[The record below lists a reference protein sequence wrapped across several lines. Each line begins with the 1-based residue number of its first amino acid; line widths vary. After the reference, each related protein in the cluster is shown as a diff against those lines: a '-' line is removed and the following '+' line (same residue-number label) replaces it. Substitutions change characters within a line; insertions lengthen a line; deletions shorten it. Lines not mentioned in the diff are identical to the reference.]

1 MQSRLRELR
10 SRFSSRAEEIRRQV
24 LAPKKTSSEHELDSE
39 EEVSTTIAL
48 TATFELNIDDPGGKG
63 DTYGLWHHP
72 ARSLHVR
79 RPDCLLD
86 VSPQKRPFVKTADK
100 RLAYIAIDDG
110 GDIGA
115 DKSAAETV
123 EIIGQEFSV
132 PTTWRIPLPQWLPT
146 PKEILTATLAP
157 GSVLCLVWMFLVF
170 LSFIY
175 NAVTIPLREAFDTFD
190 TKDHMHLW
198 LVMDCSADVIYV
210 LDVLVFKP
218 RLHFI
223 DGGIVKFPILVE
235 FFDRTDQRV
244 NVGFAVRLAK
254 TLIYM
259 IYIIHVECCGYYAF
273 NRIQGLNA
281 TSWSIGQHKNNPYI
295 YSFYVATKMATSIGN
310 LPHATNPPEF
320 LFMTTYWLTGVYVS
334 AILIGQVID
343 ILDNERADR
352 EAYKK
357 LMNNTLSYMKQL
369 RAPEAD
375 VDKVRTWFMFNW
387 NQQKTLDE
395 NLLIETLPFKLKTDL
410 LINVHFQTL
419 SKDCERT
426 MISDLICKLKPVL
439 FLPGAIICQKGEVG
453 LEMYIVKHGFVEV
466 VGGPDNSLVFVT
478 LKEGSVFGE
487 ISLLAFSGKNRR
499 TATVRSKGY
508 STLFRL
514 TKKDFEEAMKNY
526 PAAYKLLVRRAHKML
541 NKDKKKAAEAAHKEE
556 QAAAAAGKKD
566 GKGVGSNAAE
576 DSDDED
582 NKAIEVIKE
591 HAYQADMKTVADE
604 VIRKKS
610 MYRRFPKPTRRP
622 KSTHSLSIPEA
633 RSTDSSHHSE
643 NVQTANKVDISP
655 LNSET
660 LNEDISSLPDE
671 ADNTLSS
678 DALC

>member
-24 LAPKKTSSEHELDSE
+24 LSPKEASSEHELDSE

-48 TATFELNIDDPGGKG
+48 TATFELNIDDPGEKG

-86 VSPQKRPFVKTADK
+86 VSPQKRPFVKTTDK

-115 DKSAAETV
+115 DKSATETV

-132 PTTWRIPLPQWLPT
+132 PTTWRIPLPRWLPT
-146 PKEILTATLAP
+146 PKEILTTTMAP
-157 GSVLCLVWMFLVF
+157 GM
-170 LSFIY
+170 
-175 NAVTIPLREAFDTFD
+175 
-190 TKDHMHLW
+190 
-198 LVMDCSADVIYV
+198 
-210 LDVLVFKP
+210 
-218 RLHFI
+218 
-223 DGGIVKFPILVE
+223 E

-310 LPHATNPPEF
+310 LAHATNPPEF

-419 SKDCERT
+419 SKVSLFQDCERT

-556 QAAAAAGKKD
+556 QAAAAGRKD
-566 GKGVGSNAAE
+566 GEGVGPNAAG

-591 HAYQADMKTVADE
+591 HASPTDMKAVADE
-604 VIRKKS
+604 
-610 MYRRFPKPTRRP
+610 M
-622 KSTHSLSIPEA
+622 A
-633 RSTDSSHHSE
+633 D
-643 NVQTANKVDISP
+643 KVDISP

-678 DALC
+678 DVLC